1 MADSKARPQR
11 TTGYNGGGGATPPAI
26 APVDPANMFSR
37 PMDYAGASPSMFW
50 SGSDTTPPNANPA
63 AMRGYLRNAPYLE
76 GIINSPESIKEELGL
91 LGYAPEDDVVSQ
103 YRKRVLMQAL
113 QDIYNINPYL
123 VGPGHALTRGMSQTP
138 DAGYTSTTP
147 SATPGP
153 TTPRGR

>member
-1 MADSKARPQR
+1 MADTKTPLTAKKGFGSTVYSDSDLPETALDIRNKQFESR
-11 TTGYNGGGGATPPAI
+11 TPT
-26 APVDPANMFSR
+26 AN
-37 PMDYAGASPSMFW
+37 A
-50 SGSDTTPPNANPA
+50 A

-76 GIINSPESIKEELGL
+76 GIINSPESITEELGL

-103 YRKRVLMQAL
+103 YRKRILMQAL

-147 SATPGP
+147 DMRTRPSSTTPGSK
-153 TTPRGR
+153 

>member
-1 MADSKARPQR
+1 MANTK
-11 TTGYNGGGGATPPAI
+11 TPPVAEKGFGSTVYTDADMPDTARDI
-26 APVDPANMFSR
+26 R
-37 PMDYAGASPSMFW
+37 LKGYAHTP
-50 SGSDTTPPNANPA
+50 TTNAA

-103 YRKRVLMQAL
+103 YRKRILMQAL
-113 QDIYNINPYL
+113 QDIYNINPYI

-147 SATPGP
+147 SGTPGP

>member
-1 MADSKARPQR
+1 MANTKTPTVAEKGFGSTVYTDADMPDTARDIR
-11 TTGYNGGGGATPPAI
+11 LKGYAHTP
-26 APVDPANMFSR
+26 
-37 PMDYAGASPSMFW
+37 
-50 SGSDTTPPNANPA
+50 TKNAA

-103 YRKRVLMQAL
+103 YRKRILMQAL
-113 QDIYNINPYL
+113 QDIYNINPYI

-147 SATPGP
+147 SGTPGP

>member
-1 MADSKARPQR
+1 MADTKTPRARKKGFGDTVYGENELPETDLQALQSEAQSR
-11 TTGYNGGGGATPPAI
+11 TP
-26 APVDPANMFSR
+26 
-37 PMDYAGASPSMFW
+37 
-50 SGSDTTPPNANPA
+50 TTNAA

-147 SATPGP
+147 SGTPGP